1 MPRGCVI
8 FDFDG
13 VIADTEALH
22 LECYNSVLAA
32 AADRVGRIIHI
43 SPQQY
48 LLRYMVY
55 GNREAFAHI
64 LSDAGIAAD
73 DQLLEDLCRQKDQI
87 FAGQLGGFLSPL
99 PGVRQLV
106 EHLQARGVERGICSG
121 ARRDEISP
129 LLSAFGLERH
139 FPVIVSIDD
148 VRRSKPEPEGYNK
161 AFDLLNIR
169 ADGSLVRQRS
179 VVFEDTAGGA
189 AAARAAGLHV
199 IGVATTSALG
209 EVRRWADQA
218 VASLAEV
225 DLNKL
230 NHFLGV

>member
-1 MPRGCVI
+1 MAAGCVI

-32 AADRVGRIIHI
+32 FADRVGRIIHI

-48 LLRYMVY
+48 LRNYMVY

-73 DQLLEDLCRQKDQI
+73 DSLLDELCGHKDQI
-87 FAGQLGGFLSPL
+87 FAGQLGGVLSPL
-99 PGVRQLV
+99 PGVRELV
-106 EHLQARGVERGICSG
+106 EHLQTRGVQRGICSG
-121 ARRDEISP
+121 ARRDEIVP
-129 LLSAFGLERH
+129 LLTAFGLERH

-169 ADGSLVRQRS
+169 ADGSLARQRS

-189 AAARAAGLHV
+189 AAAHAAGLKV
-199 IGVATTSALG
+199 IGVATTSSLR
-209 EVRRWADQA
+209 EVRQWADQA
-218 VASLAEV
+218 VASLADV
-225 DLNKL
+225 NLNEL
-230 NHFLGV
+230 NHLLTA